1 MKACADKPAQAVATC
16 VASIFVAAVLRFAR
30 GKNRDAQ
37 GKTRRH
43 RERREACG
51 TLGFQFLPLG
61 RSECQSPRE
70 SLLSAPP
77 LVPTQTA
84 QPSYCSSIPHCGI
97 YHSVVFIESRQFT
110 RRRSELAG
118 GSAEDVLRAI
128 QNDLMAN
135 PEKGS
140 VIPGLNGIR
149 KARIANPGRGKG
161 KRGGYRYM
169 HLYLEHRNHIHLL
182 FVLDK
187 GEQEDLTN
195 EQRKALRAM
204 VVELRGLL

>member
-1 MKACADKPAQAVATC
+1 MHVDLIAASGHERMLMRGVCGNQTRKARPGVHSSGQGTVAPNC
-16 VASIFVAAVLRFAR
+16 NPSACFSIL
-30 GKNRDAQ
+30 
-37 GKTRRH
+37 
-43 RERREACG
+43 
-51 TLGFQFLPLG
+51 
-61 RSECQSPRE
+61 
-70 SLLSAPP
+70 
-77 LVPTQTA
+77 
-84 QPSYCSSIPHCGI
+84 HCGI

-110 RRRSELAG
+110 RRLAELAG
-118 GSAEDVLRAI
+118 GSAEDVLRTI

-140 VIPGLNGIR
+140 VMPGLNGIR

-169 HLYLEHRNHIHLL
+169 HLYLQHRNHIHLL
-182 FVLDK
+182 FLLDK